1 MVWSDRIYY
10 ATGQTEQS
18 VDDAGRRM
26 RKRFNLLKRV
36 IPQSNA
42 GGIGNMT
49 EDDVVEQL
57 IAYASRGRYQ
67 LMWVLMARYAQV
79 NNGDFQECREV
90 RKAAQEVLEA
100 LCWDKADLSLLSA
113 EKTKCG
119 WVSSN
124 FFDVYSRRYSASVNP
139 DCPPLQLLY
148 KLNTRSAAAAAATPP
163 RQLLPGLFSLESGT
177 YGDTE
182 RLRGCGQWSIVI
194 QLAKHH
200 GMLSSLHRQYGIVAP
215 ICFPIEDLTG
225 KCQSA
230 VFYLPELTFTS
241 GAGAAGHVVQA
252 GQLPSPSH
260 RPTYHVTMTFSC
272 HCLLTALS
280 MCLLISGDRFPNFQT
295 SSPVLAAPNVGMSGQ
310 ALQQPRFDGA
320 FLSFGSV
327 DLPGLP
333 MDEINFLTH
342 PDVVTDGRDV
352 VVNLML
358 TYSEAETVLV
368 RVNTTSSM
376 TSVREALQ
384 WVRRRWRL
392 NAEDRQGGLK
402 AFGTARLEAVMRA
415 GVDEA
420 MRLAYAV
427 GQMQFTVTEP
437 REQDNMQVEMADN
450 TETVTAAAAT
460 TADASLQRGRRGKK
474 TGRGA
479 ASSDPDDDSEETTS
493 IGDDVPDKPDDHQ
506 DRTVAAKP
514 RLRSSGT
521 SPAAGRV
528 ATKPVIDKRPQQKMR
543 GGKRGKLDKAVVA
556 SKKIIEE
563 ERDGGVG
570 VEGKA
575 RRKESR
581 KSNSKRGGKRGGVG
595 DGAKRKASRSPSPT
609 VTRKRV
615 TSRTAVL
622 DRHTPRDSESEAVE
636 CKSCSPASDSYPSA
650 DDTSKSCVK
659 LEKVRPDFD

>member
-1 MVWSDRIYY
+1 
-10 ATGQTEQS
+10 
-18 VDDAGRRM
+18 
-26 RKRFNLLKRV
+26 
-36 IPQSNA
+36 
-42 GGIGNMT
+42 
-49 EDDVVEQL
+49 
-57 IAYASRGRYQ
+57 
-67 LMWVLMARYAQV
+67 
-79 NNGDFQECREV
+79 
-90 RKAAQEVLEA
+90 
-100 LCWDKADLSLLSA
+100 
-113 EKTKCG
+113 
-119 WVSSN
+119 
-124 FFDVYSRRYSASVNP
+124 
-139 DCPPLQLLY
+139 
-148 KLNTRSAAAAAATPP
+148 
-163 RQLLPGLFSLESGT
+163 
-177 YGDTE
+177 
-182 RLRGCGQWSIVI
+182 
-194 QLAKHH
+194 
-200 GMLSSLHRQYGIVAP
+200 
-215 ICFPIEDLTG
+215 
-225 KCQSA
+225 
-230 VFYLPELTFTS
+230 
-241 GAGAAGHVVQA
+241 
-252 GQLPSPSH
+252 
-260 RPTYHVTMTFSC
+260 
-272 HCLLTALS
+272 
-280 MCLLISGDRFPNFQT
+280 MCLLISGDRFPNFHT

-310 ALQQPRFDGA
+310 VVQQPRFDGA

-342 PDVVTDGRDV
+342 PDVMTDGRDV

-420 MRLAYAV
+420 MRLAYSV

-437 REQDNMQVEMADN
+437 REQDNMEVEMADN
-450 TETVTAAAAT
+450 TGTVTAAAAT

-493 IGDDVPDKPDDHQ
+493 IGDDVPDKSDDHQ

-521 SPAAGRV
+521 SPAGRV
-528 ATKPVIDKRPQQKMR
+528 ATKPVIDKRPQHKVR
-543 GGKRGKLDKAVVA
+543 GGERGKLDKAVVA
-556 SKKIIEE
+556 SKKVIEK
-563 ERDGGVG
+563 ERDGAVR

-575 RRKESR
+575 RRKE
-581 KSNSKRGGKRGGVG
+581 SNSKRGGKRGGVG

-609 VTRKRV
+609 VKRKRA
-615 TSRTAVL
+615 TTRAAVL
-622 DRHTPRDSESEAVE
+622 DRRTPRDSESEAVE
-636 CKSCSPASDSYPSA
+636 CKSFSPASDSYPSA